1 MHGEPELRLT
11 APVEGR
17 RHAGSIEPKVSF
29 SLIGLSI
36 RLGVDELAKLPGAT
50 LPKRKGGSGV
60 SALLGLCWGMLLVE
74 KGLERARVGRLEERL
89 RLGIMLDECCRAERE
104 TNCLLRQLQE
114 AGSLCGRSGEVFRR
128 RQEIVGLLVR
138 GNHFYGRR
146 RGKSDLVDKVR
157 LFVGKRRDV
166 HVVDARRRRGHGRSG
181 AFNVHWWGAHVVFPK
196 VSLGILARCNTSHWR
211 LHISSMGGMTL
222 VLKRQRL
229 GVATLG
235 LLPW

>member
-89 RLGIMLDECCRAERE
+89 RLTRMLDGCCRAERE

-166 HVVDARRRRGHGRSG
+166 HVVHATGRGRRDGRGGAFKFHRRG
-181 AFNVHWWGAHVVFPK
+181 VQLVFPSGQPHDTRNSTNDIGIETYTCR
-196 VSLGILARCNTSHWR
+196 SLVG
-211 LHISSMGGMTL
+211 
-222 VLKRQRL
+222 
-229 GVATLG
+229 
-235 LLPW
+235 